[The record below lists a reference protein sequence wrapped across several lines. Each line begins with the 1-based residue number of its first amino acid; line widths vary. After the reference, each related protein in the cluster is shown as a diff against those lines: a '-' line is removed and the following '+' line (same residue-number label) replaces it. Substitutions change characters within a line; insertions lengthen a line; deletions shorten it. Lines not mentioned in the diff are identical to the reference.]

1 MTERRCVVIAVRVS
15 PREHERWRRAALIE
29 GVRVVELVRE
39 STRQFVR
46 DVERLRLLGAE
57 QRERAPLAAVSDVN
71 GSIDGGSST
80 EPAP

>member
-1 MTERRCVVIAVRVS
+1 MNERRNIVVAVRVS
-15 PREHERWRRAALIE
+15 AREHERWRRAALVE

-57 QRERAPLAAVSDVN
+57 QRGPRGAVSDVT
-71 GSIDGGSST
+71 G
-80 EPAP
+80 